1 MSYSELL
8 LQIPAAEGGSHVF
21 GKGVY
26 SVSDG
31 KDILYQNIFSA
42 LFPAMKLGPAMGGI
56 SDR

>member
-8 LQIPAAEGGSHVF
+8 LQIPAAEGASHVF

-42 LFPAMKLGPAMGGI
+42 LFPAMKLGPAMGWYQ
-56 SDR
+56 